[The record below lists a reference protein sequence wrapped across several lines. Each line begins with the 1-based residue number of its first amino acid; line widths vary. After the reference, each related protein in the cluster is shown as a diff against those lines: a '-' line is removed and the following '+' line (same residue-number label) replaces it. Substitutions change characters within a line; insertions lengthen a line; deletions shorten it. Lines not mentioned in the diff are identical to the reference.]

1 MKSMCRFVKQND
13 KKMKTT
19 IQIQDIKNPRDIEG
33 KGGVKNMYKG
43 AYKKIFSILNSE
55 SIFVDA
61 YSDEEFLVGNDLT
74 IVFGEYTINANELE
88 QILKIKN
95 VKLI

>member
-1 MKSMCRFVKQND
+1 
-13 KKMKTT
+13 MKTT
-19 IQIQDIKNPRDIEG
+19 LQIRDIKNPRDIEG

-55 SIFVDA
+55 SIFVEA

>member
-1 MKSMCRFVKQND
+1 
-13 KKMKTT
+13 MKTT
-19 IQIQDIKNPRDIEG
+19 LQITDIKNPRDIEG

-43 AYKKIFSILNSE
+43 AYEKIFAILNRE
-55 SIFVDA
+55 SIFVEA
-61 YSDEEFLVGNDLT
+61 YADEEILVGNDLT
-74 IVFGEYTINANELE
+74 IVFEEYTINANELE